1 MAKTDTILAHCIAR
15 AVVAEAGGEE
25 AAKAKYGEDAEG
37 LKASRWQAFR
47 VAAKVT
53 PRASRVAAFISL
65 WGLAL
70 DDLDR
75 DELTVD
81 EYAEWANEARATA
94 FRRAADYR
102 ELWGSCAGRR
112 TRSSLSPSRP
122 SSVSRLIHAVRRLGH
137 RLTCDTEAGSSLD
150 VHALPRS
157 GRGWRLLSADATA
170 AGGGRRSARRRAL

>member
-15 AVVAEAGGEE
+15 AVIAEAGGEE
-25 AAKAKYGEDAEG
+25 AAKRLHGEQAEVLRG
-37 LKASRWQAFR
+37 SKWQSFK

-81 EYAEWANEARATA
+81 EYAEWANESRATA
-94 FRRAADYR
+94 FRRAAEYR
-102 ELWGSCAGRR
+102 ELWGDVDVNELGRR
-112 TRSSLSPSRP
+112 VRDYVRSHRE
-122 SSVSRLIHAVRRLGH
+122 VRR
-137 RLTCDTEAGSSLD
+137 RPNALTSIPLMI
-150 VHALPRS
+150 
-157 GRGWRLLSADATA
+157 
-170 AGGGRRSARRRAL
+170 

>member
-15 AVVAEAGGEE
+15 AVVADAGGEE
-25 AAKAKYGEDAEG
+25 AAKAKYGENAEG
-37 LKASRWQAFR
+37 LKASKWQAFR

-75 DELTVD
+75 EELTVD

-102 ELWGSCAGRR
+102 ELWGDDVDLNELGRR
-112 TRSSLSPSRP
+112 VRDHVRSHRQLRRTPNAL
-122 SSVSRLIHAVRRLGH
+122 VSI
-137 RLTCDTEAGSSLD
+137 
-150 VHALPRS
+150 PI
-157 GRGWRLLSADATA
+157 SA
-170 AGGGRRSARRRAL
+170 

>member
-15 AVVAEAGGEE
+15 AVIADAGGGE
-25 AAKAKYGEDAEG
+25 AAQAKYGEKAEA
-37 LKASRWQAFR
+37 LKGNKWKAFR

-75 DELTVD
+75 DELTVE

-102 ELWGSCAGRR
+102 ELWSDVDLNELGRR
-112 TRSSLSPSRP
+112 VRDHIRSHRQLRRTPNAL
-122 SSVSRLIHAVRRLGH
+122 VSIPV
-137 RLTCDTEAGSSLD
+137 T
-150 VHALPRS
+150 V
-157 GRGWRLLSADATA
+157 
-170 AGGGRRSARRRAL
+170 

>member
-1 MAKTDTILAHCIAR
+1 MSTPVSKVIPMAKRDTILAHCIAR
-15 AVVAEAGGEE
+15 AVVADAGGEE
-25 AAKAKYGEDAEG
+25 AAKAKYGEDAER
-37 LKASRWQAFR
+37 LKASKWQSFK

-102 ELWGSCAGRR
+102 ELWGDVDLNELGRR
-112 TRSSLSPSRP
+112 VRDHVRSHRQLRRTPNAL
-122 SSVSRLIHAVRRLGH
+122 VSI
-137 RLTCDTEAGSSLD
+137 
-150 VHALPRS
+150 PI
-157 GRGWRLLSADATA
+157 SA
-170 AGGGRRSARRRAL
+170 